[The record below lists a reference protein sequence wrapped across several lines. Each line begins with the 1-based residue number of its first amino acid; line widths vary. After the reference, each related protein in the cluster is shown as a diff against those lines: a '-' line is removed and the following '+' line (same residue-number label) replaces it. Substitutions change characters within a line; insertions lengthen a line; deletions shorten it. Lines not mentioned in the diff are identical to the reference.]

1 MKTFKNSILHG
12 VIWAFVFLLNYLI
25 ISNYPVSFKPVFQL
39 HIWLVYLLVFYINL
53 LVLLPVFFFRKKFL
67 RYIFLSIV
75 LVAAAN
81 YTTVEI
87 RKMHFS
93 KMETERSQ
101 RMERTEPSESAEIKP
116 ESPPRNT
123 GNIRQGPSRGR
134 YYQRR
139 SVIFSLTAIMLIYTL
154 SFAFGML
161 KRYQENEKIRLQAEK
176 DKVET
181 ELNSLKNQINPH
193 FLFNSLNSIYS
204 LANRQSEK
212 TTEAVLKLSELLR
225 YMIYETEK
233 EFVPVQQEFAGLLSY
248 IELQKLRLTA
258 QTHLL
263 VDIKMPDKECTIAPL
278 LLLPVLENAFKYG
291 SDNVSDST
299 ISINAKVE
307 DNTLYF
313 SCTNTIITGLRNQNE
328 TSGIGLRNVRRRLE
342 LLYPGKYDFHI
353 GEENN
358 TFTVHL
364 SLIPGV

>member
-1 MKTFKNSILHG
+1 MKTLKNITLHG

-25 ISNYPVSFKPVFQL
+25 ISNYPVNFKPVFQL
-39 HIWLVYLLVFYINL
+39 HIWSVYLLVFYINL
-53 LVLLPVFFFRKKFL
+53 LILIPYVFFRKKIIKYVL
-67 RYIFLSIV
+67 LSIFLI
-75 LVAAAN
+75 AAAN

-93 KMETERSQ
+93 KLEIERSQ
-101 RMERTEPSESAEIKP
+101 RMEKTGPLENPEIKP
-116 ESPPRNT
+116 GIPPRDTDNV
-123 GNIRQGPSRGR
+123 RQGPPRWR
-134 YYQRR
+134 YSQRKNM
-139 SVIFSLTAIMLIYTL
+139 IFSLTAIMLIYTL

-161 KRYQENEKIRLQAEK
+161 KRYQENEKIRLQMEK
-176 DKVET
+176 VKVET

-248 IELQKLRLTA
+248 IELQKLRLAKKTK
-258 QTHLL
+258 LL
-263 VDIKMPDKECTIAPL
+263 VNIKMPDETFTIAPL

-291 SDNVSDST
+291 SDN
-299 ISINAKVE
+299 ISESSITINANLE
-307 DNTLYF
+307 ADTLSF
-313 SCTNTIITGLRNQNE
+313 SCYNTIIEGLRNQNE

-342 LLYPGKYDFHI
+342 LIYPGKFNFTI
-353 GEENN
+353 TEENN

-364 SLIPGV
+364 TLRLG